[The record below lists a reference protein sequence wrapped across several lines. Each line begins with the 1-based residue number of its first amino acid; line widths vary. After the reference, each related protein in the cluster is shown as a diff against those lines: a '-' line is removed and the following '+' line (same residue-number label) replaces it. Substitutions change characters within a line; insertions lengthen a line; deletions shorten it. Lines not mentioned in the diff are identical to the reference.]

1 MNFSDHFPR
10 TYSFYNQ
17 NPQKAHFAA
26 GVGLGATVTTSV
38 LARVTSAPLPKTAKL
53 AIFGLTFASNL
64 ASLNMKDA
72 SLGELAKVMMI
83 GKNIVD
89 NIIADA
95 KNAASECYTYI
106 MKALQTEENEV
117 KVDAT
122 QTTSVDIEELR
133 LVKNT
138 SILNADLLAPQ
149 VKSTPVL
156 LPQPGDKEVIAPPKL
171 LEKLLSPQELIS
183 PDQTSPESSLAGSDI
198 HHEPTITSAE

>member
-26 GVGLGATVTTSV
+26 GVGLGTTVTTSV

-64 ASLNMKDA
+64 ASLNMKNV

-83 GKNIVD
+83 GKDIV
-89 NIIADA
+89 NNFITDA
-95 KNAASECYTYI
+95 QNVASECCEHI
-106 MKALQTEENEV
+106 IKVLQTESNEV
-117 KVDAT
+117 KVDQT
-122 QTTSVDIEELR
+122 QTTSANIEVSQ

-149 VKSTPVL
+149 VKSIPVS
-156 LPQPGDKEVIAPPKL
+156 LPQLDDKEVIAPPKL
-171 LEKLLSPQELIS
+171 SEILLPQELIS
-183 PDQTSPESSLAGSDI
+183 PDQISAVETSLSGSDI
-198 HHEPTITSAE
+198 HHEPTTPAE